1 MQNKNE
7 SIKKMRVLFIG
18 SAISSKVLLKKC
30 LDLKLNIVGICTSK
44 KSVNYDFC
52 DLKKEFKNSKIP
64 TKYVNNIN
72 DFNSYKWIK
81 QKKPDVILCFGW
93 SQILRQKIINLS
105 SKYVIGFHPS
115 ELPKNKGRHPIIWSL
130 ALGLKK
136 TASSFF
142 VIKNPKPDS
151 GDIISQKIVH
161 IKKNYNAEILYKKI
175 MDVAKNQIKE
185 IMEKIENNEKI
196 KLKKNFKS
204 NYWRKRTNLDG
215 KIDWR
220 MSAKLIHNLVR
231 ALDKPYMHPHFTN
244 DNFEFKIIKSKIIS
258 NYDNYK
264 NCNFEPGKI
273 LSKHNSYFDVK
284 CGEGIIR
291 ILKTDK
297 KIKLNNTSYL

>member
-1 MQNKNE
+1 MSHTELNYLPYGRQQITEDDIASVVSVLKSDFLTQGPIVPKFE
-7 SIKKMRVLFIG
+7 KKISNLLDVEFTLAVTNAT
-18 SAISSKVLLKKC
+18 SALHLAC
-30 LDLKLNIVGICTSK
+30 
-44 KSVNYDFC
+44 
-52 DLKKEFKNSKIP
+52 
-64 TKYVNNIN
+64 
-72 DFNSYKWIK
+72 
-81 QKKPDVILCFGW
+81 
-93 SQILRQKIINLS
+93 
-105 SKYVIGFHPS
+105 
-115 ELPKNKGRHPIIWSL
+115 L

-151 GDIISQKIVH
+151 GDIISQKTVH

-244 DNFEFKIIKSKIIS
+244 DNFEFKIIKSKIIM
-258 NYDNYK
+258 
-264 NCNFEPGKI
+264 NFCAII
-273 LSKHNSYFDVK
+273 L
-284 CGEGIIR
+284 C
-291 ILKTDK
+291 
-297 KIKLNNTSYL
+297 